1 MSEKRNIRD
10 HKRRLLA
17 AKYELI
23 RRKICKDPD
32 LTSDMRDKDR
42 YKFSKLPRKSSFA
55 RVRKRCLF
63 TGRPRSIYEFFRISL
78 IVVD

>member
-1 MSEKRNIRD
+1 MW
-10 HKRRLLA
+10 
-17 AKYELI
+17 
-23 RRKICKDPD
+23 
-32 LTSDMRDKDR
+32 DKDR

-63 TGRPRSIYEFFRISL
+63 TGRPRSIYKFFLISL